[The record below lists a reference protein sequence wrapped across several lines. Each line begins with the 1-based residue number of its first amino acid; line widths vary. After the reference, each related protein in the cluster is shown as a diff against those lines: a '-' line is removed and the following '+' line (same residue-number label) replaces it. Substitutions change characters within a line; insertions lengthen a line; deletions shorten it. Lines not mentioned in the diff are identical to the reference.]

1 MSQPTLSVAI
11 RKLEEELGVV
21 IFERDRS
28 QVTTT
33 RTGKK
38 VIEQARRV
46 LEEAEMIKTLAA
58 ADQDQLAAPL
68 KLGVI
73 YTVGPYPIPGLIPG
87 IRAVAPK
94 MQLRIAENFTDA
106 LSERL
111 KVGDLDT
118 AILSLPYQSAGIITR
133 VLYEEPFV
141 VALPRGY
148 RRLHFSPRRSSAVRH
163 LPYA

>member
-1 MSQPTLSVAI
+1 
-11 RKLEEELGVV
+11 
-21 IFERDRS
+21 
-28 QVTTT
+28 
-33 RTGKK
+33 

-73 YTVGPYPIPGLIPG
+73 YTVGPYLIPGLIPG
-87 IRAVAPK
+87 IRAAAPK

-106 LSERL
+106 FSERL
-111 KVGDLDT
+111 KVGDLDA
-118 AILSLPYQSAGIITR
+118 AILSLPYQSAGIIR
-133 VLYEEPFV
+133 VLYDEPFV
-141 VALPRGY
+141 VALPRGH